1 MASRCRQGRAA
12 CTWRA
17 CFSGSVLAASPSF
30 ERQKDASRQKNGFAV
45 SSFLDYS
52 RPWCC
57 LCPLQA
63 AERRGSTNTKQ
74 KPRSWQPFPD
84 LLSGR
89 PTLSAPSNRR
99 FSFAF
104 LETLLSEPLWQ
115 RPPEELPSA
124 ADAWKFAGR
133 AKNRICALAT
143 LFSLAARRV
152 SATEAYSKSIHG
164 ANVGET
170 PDFLASGG
178 AIDFLIAEDR
188 LQFEVNIGRPAT
200 HTSEPVRTCW
210 RSRGTSSP
218 GRRQRKASMTS
229 GRIFEHSSCHRP
241 RTGASRNRFK
251 SSFCEW
257 EWKGLE
263 IRS

>member
-74 KPRSWQPFPD
+74 KPRFWRPFPD
-84 LLSGR
+84 LLSGP
-89 PTLSAPSNRR
+89 PTLSPPGNRR

-104 LETLLSEPLWQ
+104 LETFLSEPLWQ

-124 ADAWKFAGR
+124 AGAWKCAGR
-133 AKNRICALAT
+133 AKNRICSLAT
-143 LFSLAARRV
+143 FFSLAAQRV
-152 SATEAYSKSIHG
+152 SATEAYS
-164 ANVGET
+164 N
-170 PDFLASGG
+170 P
-178 AIDFLIAEDR
+178 
-188 LQFEVNIGRPAT
+188 
-200 HTSEPVRTCW
+200 
-210 RSRGTSSP
+210 
-218 GRRQRKASMTS
+218 
-229 GRIFEHSSCHRP
+229 
-241 RTGASRNRFK
+241 FK
-251 SSFCEW
+251 E
-257 EWKGLE
+257 LTY
-263 IRS
+263 